1 MKNLLKSAAM
11 LCLSVCMFSLYGCS
25 NEDSPTNSDGSFEG
39 LDVTNLKRG
48 DVVGA
53 QYVKNEAGYWVPL
66 KFTPL
71 SEGDFNVEVTN
82 RAWFHIDEWMIN
94 EKGKTEKEELEDGDI
109 MLGWGWCNYSFERI
123 GECTVFID
131 CDACPRYRFQSPYK
145 YDAVTGAFSRTNE
158 DGGDMYIDFYV
169 LGLEKKDGKTYL
181 WTSDRQEV
189 ECYIETTKEY
199 LMEEYPYEWDEVKEM
214 LPH

>member
-1 MKNLLKSAAM
+1 M

-53 QYVKNEAGYWVPL
+53 QYVKNETGHWVPL

-82 RAWFHIDEWMIN
+82 RAWVSYIWHISEN
-94 EKGKTEKEELEDGDI
+94 GKTEVNE
-109 MLGWGWCNYSFERI
+109 
-123 GECTVFID
+123 
-131 CDACPRYRFQSPYK
+131 
-145 YDAVTGAFSRTNE
+145 YD
-158 DGGDMYIDFYV
+158 
-169 LGLEKKDGKTYL
+169 L
-181 WTSDRQEV
+181 
-189 ECYIETTKEY
+189 
-199 LMEEYPYEWDEVKEM
+199 
-214 LPH
+214 

>member
-1 MKNLLKSAAM
+1 MKKLLKSAAM
-11 LCLSVCMFSLYGCS
+11 LCLSVCMFSLYGCFG
-25 NEDSPTNSDGSFEG
+25 EDSFEG

-71 SEGDFNVEVTN
+71 SEGEFNVEVTN
-82 RAWFHIDEWMIN
+82 RAWGSYESWDIN
-94 EKGKTEKEELEDGDI
+94 ESGKAKAKKPVKLEDGNI
-109 MLGWGWCNYSFERI
+109 MLGGVGWHNYSFDKI
-123 GECTVFID
+123 GECTVYVWT
-131 CDACPRYRFQSPYK
+131 DAYPINYRYQSTYK